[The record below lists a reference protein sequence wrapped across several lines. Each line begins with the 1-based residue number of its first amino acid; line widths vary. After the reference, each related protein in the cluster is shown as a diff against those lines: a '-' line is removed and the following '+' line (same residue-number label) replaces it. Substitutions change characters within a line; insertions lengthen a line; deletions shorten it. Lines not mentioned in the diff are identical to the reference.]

1 MDGLASRARPE
12 CPRPSALGDAPGPD
26 LGQQSGEHLRAAV
39 RALLAPGGMTVVP
52 PGPQDYVIMMRGVP
66 VAPWIPRRPV
76 ADVWGAWLRYLEVL
90 CAGWASDTPTV
101 AANQAAPVGA
111 ASASA
116 SAWDAWRREHVWA
129 IDARHVHEGVNALV
143 GILTDPRH
151 REGGVHLI
159 GHSVGGATLLVYL
172 TGWRAGLWPEPRLR
186 LRSAVTLDA
195 AVAGLAGAWSGAQRY
210 LSAMAGDFPG
220 VGSWA
225 AARGIALLTVANRRD
240 WWSHGALADLPYLG
254 LRSGPPF
261 TLRAQLNGSIH
272 DGVRRMP
279 QLVEALWGQRG

>member
-1 MDGLASRARPE
+1 MHGLASLARAPLPPAME
-12 CPRPSALGDAPGPD
+12 HAPDPGP
-26 LGQQSGEHLRAAV
+26 GQQSGEHLRAAV
-39 RALLAPGGMTVVP
+39 RALLAPGGMTVMP
-52 PGPQDYVIMMRGVP
+52 PGPQDYVIMLRGVP

-76 ADVWGAWLRYLEVL
+76 ADVWGAWLRYLEEL
-90 CAGWASDTPTV
+90 CAGWASDTP
-101 AANQAAPVGA
+101 AGA
-111 ASASA
+111 ADQVASAGGA

-143 GILTDPRH
+143 SFLMDPRH
-151 REGGVHLI
+151 RAGGVHLI

-261 TLRAQLNGSIH
+261 TLLAQLNGSIH